1 MITREIRIQ
10 GIVQGVGFR
19 PFIKNL
25 ADSLQIKGSVINTS
39 NGVVIKANLWDE
51 ELTKFIQLIKTKS
64 PSLSHIVDI
73 QVQDIPHID
82 FNDFKIET
90 SKDTGGI
97 TLIPPDM
104 AICDE
109 CRAEILDISERR
121 FFYPFTNCTNCGPR
135 YSIIEHL
142 PYDRCNTTMKS
153 FNMCSECMHE
163 YENSKDRRFHAEPI
177 ACIDCGPKVY
187 LNYKGKIIENQE
199 ESFKKLAEHIDNG
212 GIAAVKGLG
221 GYHLICSAEQNE
233 PVLKLRKYKKRNT
246 KPFAIMAENIET
258 IKRYAVVPN
267 EVEKILRQPE
277 SPIVIFEWFRRPFSN
292 LISPNSNKI
301 GVMVAYTPLHITL
314 FQFMKTKFIVATSG
328 NYKDEPIAKDE
339 HEAET
344 NLKNFTD
351 VFLHHNREIYQRVD
365 DSVCITADYGYTL
378 LRRARGFAPYPVA
391 LRKYKDEE
399 LFASGANLKSS
410 LLFYKGGY
418 GFLSQYIGDLDNI
431 ETEEMYEEVHNNMKS
446 LFNINSDTAIID
458 YHSQYRSSLF
468 AEKKYKK
475 IYKVQHHAAHFAS
488 NLAENSYYDNAIG
501 VVMDGFGLGL
511 DNKGWGGE
519 IFIKQDNIITRY
531 AHIENHIQPGLDS
544 AAKNPVRMVIS
555 YLHSNNLLEKIK
567 PLLLENDYTTEQE
580 ISLIKSAVDNK
591 VNSIDTS
598 AAGRL
603 FEAMGSLI
611 LRKRSNEYEGELAI
625 LLENLTY
632 GECEEEY
639 NFIFEENEI
648 KLYNMLQEML
658 DDILNNT
665 DIRIISTKFHNGFAK
680 VIYNICMHLKEKYNI
695 CTVALSGGVMQNI
708 FLSSKIYNLL
718 VNNGFN
724 VLIHKK
730 VPANDAGIALGQ
742 LYYYLCDLELKY

>member
-1 MITREIRIQ
+1 M
-10 GIVQGVGFR
+10 
-19 PFIKNL
+19 
-25 ADSLQIKGSVINTS
+25 
-39 NGVVIKANLWDE
+39 
-51 ELTKFIQLIKTKS
+51 
-64 PSLSHIVDI
+64 
-73 QVQDIPHID
+73 
-82 FNDFKIET
+82 
-90 SKDTGGI
+90 
-97 TLIPPDM
+97 
-104 AICDE
+104 
-109 CRAEILDISERR
+109 
-121 FFYPFTNCTNCGPR
+121 
-135 YSIIEHL
+135 
-142 PYDRCNTTMKS
+142 
-153 FNMCSECMHE
+153 
-163 YENSKDRRFHAEPI
+163 
-177 ACIDCGPKVY
+177 
-187 LNYKGKIIENQE
+187 
-199 ESFKKLAEHIDNG
+199 
-212 GIAAVKGLG
+212 
-221 GYHLICSAEQNE
+221 
-233 PVLKLRKYKKRNT
+233 
-246 KPFAIMAENIET
+246 
-258 IKRYAVVPN
+258 
-267 EVEKILRQPE
+267 
-277 SPIVIFEWFRRPFSN
+277 
-292 LISPNSNKI
+292 
-301 GVMVAYTPLHITL
+301 
-314 FQFMKTKFIVATSG
+314 
-328 NYKDEPIAKDE
+328 
-339 HEAET
+339 
-344 NLKNFTD
+344 
-351 VFLHHNREIYQRVD
+351 HHNREIYQRVD

-603 FEAMGSLI
+603 FEAIGSLI

-724 VLIHKK
+724 ILIHKK